1 MKKVILLLCSI
12 LLTPFAY
19 ADENDVF
26 PISTEMQIGKIR
38 NLIEKAPEN
47 GIYLSV
53 GGERAF
59 RGASMY
65 KTIEHLV
72 IFDISPVIIKFNII
86 NALLLKAKDKELYKH
101 LRWNSEFSEWQKI
114 DSSLTEEDFKWW
126 TDNIRSMK
134 GYDVPERLNKNGTW
148 NGYIKIRE
156 KLMNIYPKVA
166 MNYNNRIRTFLTHIT
181 WEDVEKNQRGF
192 ADKLS
197 KQDWDSFEQERKL
210 PNSCV
215 QKFIDNPET
224 AVDWADVID
233 YKSGNY
239 LFDDK
244 SYSILHKLAINNKIT
259 ILQLNLG
266 DTEELKLLAN
276 KIEKTKN
283 KIAILDLDNLYLYE
297 YMGEIKFKKAV
308 DYLTKYGVNDSVLI
322 LMNNYKDFP
331 CTQFSIYVGFTFE
344 NIKSW
349 PNQPFFDNFINSLP
363 ADIQP
368 LIDGRLYEGRDKV
381 PLYLIKSWK

>member
-1 MKKVILLLCSI
+1 MKKVILLLCFV
-12 LLTPFAY
+12 LLARLAY

-65 KTIEHLV
+65 RTIEHLV
-72 IFDISPVIIKFNII
+72 IFDISPVIIKFNTI
-86 NALLLKAKDKELYKH
+86 NSLLLKAQDKELYKH

-126 TDNIRSMK
+126 TENIRSMK

-166 MNYNNRIRTFLTHIT
+166 VNYNNRINTFLTHIT
-181 WEDVEKNQRGF
+181 WEDVEKNQSRF
-192 ADKLS
+192 SDKLS

-239 LFDDK
+239 LFDNK
-244 SYSILHKLAINNKIT
+244 SYSILHKLAVNNKIR
-259 ILQLNLG
+259 ILQLNLS
-266 DTEELKLLAN
+266 DTEGLKLLAN

-283 KIAILDLDNLYLYE
+283 KIAVLDLDNLYLYE
-297 YMGEIKFKKAV
+297 YMGEIKFKKAI
-308 DYLTKYGVNDSVLI
+308 DYLIKYGANDSVLI

-331 CTQFSIYVGFTFE
+331 CAQFSIYVGFTFE

-363 ADIQP
+363 SDIQP
-368 LIDGRLYEGRDKV
+368 LIDGRLYDGRDKL
-381 PLYLIKSWK
+381 PLYLINSWK